1 MVSGTSSFASGNVS
15 KASSAMYLRYFIV
28 KPLSPFVHSAIRGCD
43 SPSEALHLFVSCGA
57 PTSLNSDRGEKLRED
72 EWLISAIL
80 REINHL
86 DGGTTERN
94 LIQSVILSAAGTS
107 RNEVPAES
115 KDPRTLLFS
124 GCNDLGVRSGREMR

>member
-1 MVSGTSSFASGNVS
+1 VVAIGRSGRCFSFLFS
-15 KASSAMYLRYFIV
+15 
-28 KPLSPFVHSAIRGCD
+28 
-43 SPSEALHLFVSCGA
+43 SEA
-57 PTSLNSDRGEKLRED
+57 PTNLNSDWGEKLRGD

-107 RNEVPAES
+107 RSEVPAES
-115 KDPRTLLFS
+115 KDPCTLLFS